1 MPTRRIILTGLA
13 LDARIGILEHER
25 RATQPLHVDAEFDVD
40 IARSVDDHDIH
51 SVLDY
56 RRLREA
62 IVEECTQAH
71 VNLIETLVE
80 QVAARLLADF
90 RKCARCACASASP
103 WRSRTVPP
111 WAWKPRSRV
120 EHEFHRPRAAGR
132 PAEADQPAVSRR
144 HDKARLEGNKLSKRL
159 ARETTRALSDYNMI
173 EAGDKVMVCLSGG
186 KDSYALLDILLQL
199 KKRAPFP
206 SR

>member
-1 MPTRRIILTGLA
+1 MSTRRIILSGLA

-40 IARSVDDHDIH
+40 IHRSVDDHDIH

-71 VNLIETLVE
+71 VNLIETLSE

-90 RKCARCACASASP
+90 QEIRSLRLRISKPMAFSDCAA
-103 WRSRTVPP
+103 VG
-111 WAWKPRSRV
+111 V
-120 EHEFHRPRAAGR
+120 EI
-132 PAEADQPAVSRR
+132 QI
-144 HDKARLEGNKLSKRL
+144 
-159 ARETTRALSDYNMI
+159 TR
-173 EAGDKVMVCLSGG
+173 
-186 KDSYALLDILLQL
+186 
-199 KKRAPFP
+199 
-206 SR
+206 